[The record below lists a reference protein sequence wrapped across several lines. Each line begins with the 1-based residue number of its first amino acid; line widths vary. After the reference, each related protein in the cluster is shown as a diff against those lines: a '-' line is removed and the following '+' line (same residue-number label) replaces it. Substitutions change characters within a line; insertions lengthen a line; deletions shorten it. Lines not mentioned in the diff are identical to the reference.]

1 MAVVLWGYLEELI
14 LYHLGAYA
22 CFDLKTRMPW
32 LQMVGAG
39 VCVLLACV
47 SDIPSSITSYGVML
61 CVVFFALKEEWKRR
75 FWHVGVLFVLI
86 SGMGEIVERLATT
99 SRSRI
104 NSHACFRFKIFCT
117 SVAVI
122 PETLPFSMISSVCG
136 NDVATFSYWH
146 VQMRCCL
153 RHQQKARLLN
163 IQLRQVVFQC
173 CEGIF

>member
-86 SGMGEIVERLATT
+86 SGMGEIVY
-99 SRSRI
+99 
-104 NSHACFRFKIFCT
+104 
-117 SVAVI
+117 
-122 PETLPFSMISSVCG
+122 G
-136 NDVATFSYWH
+136 NHW
-146 VQMRCCL
+146 
-153 RHQQKARLLN
+153 
-163 IQLRQVVFQC
+163 I
-173 CEGIF
+173 G

>member
-117 SVAVI
+117 SVAAASC
-122 PETLPFSMISSVCG
+122 FSMLRRDFLISRASLAFRRSRLYSSSVY
-136 NDVATFSYWH
+136 TPT
-146 VQMRCCL
+146 
-153 RHQQKARLLN
+153 
-163 IQLRQVVFQC
+163 
-173 CEGIF
+173 

>member
-86 SGMGEIVERLATT
+86 SGMGEIGGTA
-99 SRSRI
+99 
-104 NSHACFRFKIFCT
+104 
-117 SVAVI
+117 
-122 PETLPFSMISSVCG
+122 G
-136 NDVATFSYWH
+136 NDIS
-146 VQMRCCL
+146 VQNKLPCMFQIQNLLYISCSHTGNFAVFYDFFCLWERCSNTL
-153 RHQQKARLLN
+153 
-163 IQLRQVVFQC
+163 
-173 CEGIF
+173 

>member
-61 CVVFFALKEEWKRR
+61 

-136 NDVATFSYWH
+136 NDVATPS
-146 VQMRCCL
+146 
-153 RHQQKARLLN
+153 KTA
-163 IQLRQVVFQC
+163 
-173 CEGIF
+173 